1 MRTLMALLLLM
12 TGLATVG
19 AELKVAVSI
28 PPLLDFVRQVGGDRV
43 EAELLVPPG
52 ADPHTYE
59 IRPAQMRFLAQ
70 ARLLVVVGL
79 GLEWWLEDVVSAAG
93 NPELEVVMTSKGIA
107 TIDGDPHIWLDPLN
121 AVLQV
126 AAIRD
131 ALIRADPA
139 GRLTYEINAARYISR
154 ILALHEE
161 IEEKISS
168 WTHREFVALH
178 GAWAYFA
185 RRYGLKQLAVIVPQP
200 GREPSAREVA
210 RITALIRER
219 GIPAIFVEVQHPPG
233 VAELI
238 AAETGAALVTLDP
251 LGGVPGLEDYLSL
264 MRYNLERM
272 EKALG

>member
-1 MRTLMALLLLM
+1 MRTLIALLLLV
-12 TGLATVG
+12 TGLAAAG

-28 PPLLDFVRQVGGDRV
+28 PPLLDFVREVGGDRV
-43 EAELLVPPG
+43 EVELLVPPG

-70 ARLLVVVGL
+70 ARLLIVVGL
-79 GLEWWLEDVVSAAG
+79 GLEWWLEDVASAAG
-93 NPELEVVMTSKGIA
+93 NPDLEVVVTSTGIEA
-107 TIDGDPHIWLDPLN
+107 IDGDPHVWLDPLN

-161 IEEKISS
+161 IREKISS

-210 RITALIRER
+210 RITSLIRER
-219 GIPAIFVEVQHPPG
+219 GIRAIFVEVQHPPS

-251 LGGVPGLEDYLSL
+251 LGGVSGREDYLSL
-264 MRYNLERM
+264 MRYNLEQM
-272 EKALG
+272 EKVLR